1 MASFHSQTQQ
11 RLHLRICRSEG
22 REMDAVSFLGRH
34 WNSSFSYG
42 FFAILHLR
50 SAPFQPPWRYLWRGQ
65 SWAKDR
71 EPQDN
76 VWLGSNV
83 QLMSIV
89 FPMCFVPAKKN
100 MLMKSPSLSPW
111 KMVTSSRRLSW
122 WLDHPCLWRKFEP
135 VAQLFS
141 NADLKIGG
149 QASWLKATKLT
160 LDSWDFGRNTSFFL

>member
-1 MASFHSQTQQ
+1 VSWPHSIHNPTTPPPA
-11 RLHLRICRSEG
+11 HLQIGRTGHGRGIFFRSSLKLFIF
-22 REMDAVSFLGRH
+22 V
-34 WNSSFSYG
+34 WN
-42 FFAILHLR
+42 FAFLHLR

-135 VAQLFS
+135 VAQLL
-141 NADLKIGG
+141 AMLI
-149 QASWLKATKLT
+149 
-160 LDSWDFGRNTSFFL
+160 